1 MGEVAE
7 PEDVT
12 ATIDAWLDRQL
23 LENPAVLAVDAEG
36 NRRFV
41 RLQGDEK
48 GVFTTWL
55 LIGQRTLHHET
66 FMMPA
71 PMENE
76 AELYAHL
83 LQRNHRL
90 RGVAFTIGD
99 EDAIYLEG
107 RVPLDGLDEDLLD
120 EVLGIHYEAIERC
133 FRPAMRI
140 GYRSLFR
147 G

>member
-1 MGEVAE
+1 MFDLTET
-7 PEDVT
+7 T
-12 ATIDAWLDRQL
+12 AQIDAWLTNLVDA
-23 LENPAVLAVDAEG
+23 NDAVLAVDADG
-36 NRRFV
+36 PRRFV

-55 LIGQRTLHHET
+55 TIGQRTLHHET

-71 PMENE
+71 PIENE
-76 AELYAHL
+76 GELFAHL
-83 LQRNHRL
+83 LRRNHHL
-90 RGVAFTIGD
+90 RGLAFTIGP
-99 EDAIYLEG
+99 EDAIFLEG
-107 RVPLDGLDEDLLD
+107 RTPLGLIDDDQLDEII
-120 EVLGIHYEAIERC
+120 GMHFEAIERC